1 MTTTAAMESFDR
13 LRSALITKFPPG
25 TVDEALFF
33 FNKLRQEARYEHWV
47 SCIDNGGRFV
57 ETLLKC
63 FHHLRTDVE
72 VDSINVNEEIK
83 ALEQTTVL
91 SDSERLIIPHA
102 LRLIYDFRNRLGGIH
117 NSSFD
122 PVKIDCVQLVS
133 LCKWV
138 VEELTRLYLTNDAA
152 AAQVLVDNLLVK
164 ESSLVQEFD
173 GDPVVL
179 PSGLSARVYLEVLLR
194 WRYSERCSI
203 KDLEQWAHNHTI
215 HNIRVTLHEMQ
226 KKNLVHVTEAGWIL
240 TEKGIDEANA
250 EMIKLKN
257 GDDSPKTVRKSRAKG
272 AKRGR
277 K

>member
-1 MTTTAAMESFDR
+1 MTTTAATESFDR
-13 LRSALITKFPPG
+13 LHRALITKFPPD

-83 ALEQTTVL
+83 ALEQTTAL

-102 LRLIYDFRNRLGGIH
+102 LRLIYDFRNRLGGMR
-117 NSSFD
+117 NPSFD

-138 VEELTRLYLTNDAA
+138 VEELTRLYLTNDAV

-164 ESSLVQEFD
+164 ENSLVQEFD
-173 GDPVVL
+173 GDPIVL
-179 PSGLSARVYLEVLLR
+179 RPDLSARVYLEVLLY
-194 WRYSERCSI
+194 WRYSKRCSI
-203 KDLEQWAHNHTI
+203 KDLERWAHNHTT
-215 HNIRVTLHEMQ
+215 HNIRVTLRDMQ
-226 KKNLVHVTEAGWIL
+226 KRNVVHESEEGWIL
-240 TEKGIDEANA
+240 TATGIEEAAA
-250 EMIKLKN
+250 EMDKIGN
-257 GDDSPKTVRKSRAKG
+257 DGDSLKTVRKSRAKG